1 MNTPGRWSGRRWT
14 AVPLIGSCLAVLV
27 AGTVALLAP
36 ATPAVAA
43 TGDVTVSGHGYGH
56 GRGMGQYGALG
67 YAVDAGWSAEAILDH
82 YYGGSVAANDAGN
95 PVLTVELTAWRG
107 KGLIVTAPGL
117 AVDGARV
124 GAGAVLVSRV
134 GADAFQVYSGPGCA
148 GPWTAWGGAVPGGL
162 IVKSVADFRDP
173 ANHLQTCESSQVRG
187 YRGELQVVDTGT
199 TSALVN
205 RLPVDEYLSGV
216 VPRESAASW
225 ADLGGGRGL
234 QALRAQAVAARS
246 YALSSNYAAYARA
259 CDTTTCQVYS
269 GEFTRPFSS
278 ATRISLED
286 QRSNLAV
293 TGTTGTV
300 RRMPNGAVARTEFS
314 ASTGGWT
321 AGGTF
326 AAVKDLGDAYSGN
339 PYRSWSVTVGRG
351 ELSADLGVTG
361 VTGLRVTQR
370 NGLGA
375 ESGRV
380 LTVVVDTARGPV
392 TFTGDQFRSRLGLR
406 SDWFS
411 LSTTSADEAQAF
423 TRAVYVD
430 LLGREPS
437 GAELSGRAAEAAFGR
452 PRNEVTRDIAGSD
465 ERVGHLVDEAF
476 TAALGRLPAAA
487 ERSGWTA
494 AFRTTGN
501 LVDLRVGVFG
511 SPEAFLRAGSNQ
523 RAWVTNLYRTVLL
536 RNPSGDER
544 AGWAAAADRD
554 GRASVARSV
563 SLSNEAC
570 VRRLDG
576 YYSSMLGRQ
585 ADLGAVGFLT
595 ELQTSGDI
603 SVPAGIS
610 ASPEYL
616 ARALARYPG

>member
-1 MNTPGRWSGRRWT
+1 M
-14 AVPLIGSCLAVLV
+14 VVVVLAAGVGALV
-27 AGTVALLAP
+27 AP
-36 ATPAVAA
+36 AGPAAAA
-43 TGDVTVSGHGYGH
+43 TGEVTISGHGYGH

-67 YAVDAGWSAEAILDH
+67 YAVDAGWPSEAILDH
-82 YYGGSVAANDAGN
+82 YYGGSVAAADAGN
-95 PVLTVELTAWRG
+95 PVLTVELTAWRS

-117 AVDGARV
+117 AVDGTLV

-134 GADAFQVYSGPGCA
+134 GVNAFQVYSGPGCA
-148 GPWTAWGGAVPGGL
+148 GPWTAWGGTAPGGM

-173 ANHLQTCESSQVRG
+173 ANHLQTCEASQVRG
-187 YRGELQVVDTGT
+187 YRGELQIVDTGS

-205 RLPVDEYLSGV
+205 RLPVDEYLYGV
-216 VPRESAASW
+216 VPRESVASW

-246 YALSSNYAAYARA
+246 YALSSNYTGYAKA

-278 ATRISLED
+278 TIRTSLED
-286 QRSNLAV
+286 ARSNLAV
-293 TGTTGTV
+293 SGTTGTV
-300 RRMPNGAVARTEFS
+300 RRMPSGTVARTEFS

-321 AGGTF
+321 AGGVFT
-326 AAVKDLGDAYSGN
+326 AVEDVGDASARN
-339 PYRSWSVTVGRG
+339 PYRNWSVTAGLD

-361 VTGLRVTQR
+361 VTGFRVTQR
-370 NGLGA
+370 NGLGP
-375 ESGRV
+375 EGGRV
-380 LTVVVDTARGPV
+380 LRVVVDTAGGPV
-392 TFTGDQFRSRLGLR
+392 EFTGEQFRSRLGLR

-411 LSTTSADEAQAF
+411 LSTTSATEARAF
-423 TRAVYVD
+423 TRAVYLD

-437 GAELSGRAAEAAFGR
+437 ASELTPRAAEVGLGR
-452 PRNEVTRDIAGSD
+452 PRAEIARDVAASD

-476 TAALGRLPAAA
+476 AAALGRYPAPA

-511 SPEAFLRAGSNQ
+511 SPEAFLRAGGEQ
-523 RAWVTNLYRTVLL
+523 RAWVVNLYRTVLQRDPGAPEL
-536 RNPSGDER
+536 D
-544 AGWAAAADRD
+544 GWAAEADRS

-563 SLSNEAC
+563 AVSNEAC
-570 VRRLDG
+570 VRRLDL
-576 YYSSMLGRQ
+576 YYSAMLGRQ

-603 SVPAGIS
+603 TVPVGIA

-616 ARALARYPG
+616 ARAQARFPR